1 MLPKEIKDLK
11 EMRTHQ
17 QLIEALVKNG
27 QGKYLQKI
35 TEKLYKVSLF
45 LASKALKK
53 SRLKVPPGSDQ
64 ALAFVILEVLT
75 ASLRLSYEKDAV
87 LETQQEPKASPS
99 FEETKAEFLRTLN

>member
-64 ALAFVILEVLT
+64 ALAFVILEILT
-75 ASLRLSYEKDAV
+75 ASLRLSYEKDA
-87 LETQQEPKASPS
+87 LKDQNLSSSS
-99 FEETKAEFLRTLN
+99 FEETKTEFLRTLN